1 MLNSRGSEMH
11 HYSRLL
17 LGLLIVSCSVNVF
30 ANSDIVKYDNIRV
43 VKVDPVGSAIN
54 TAMGEIKYIVKEY
67 NVFFEYEGQLRSV
80 RMRYDPGSII
90 KIKTVTKIYVVE

>member
-1 MLNSRGSEMH
+1 MH

-17 LGLLIVSCSVNVF
+17 LGLFIVFCSVNVF

-43 VKVDPVGSAIN
+43 VKVDAVGSAIN

-80 RMRYDPGSII
+80 RMRYDPGSTIR
-90 KIKTVTKIYVVE
+90 IKTVTKIYVVE

>member
-17 LGLLIVSCSVNVF
+17 LGLFIVFCSGNVF
-30 ANSDIVKYDNIRV
+30 ANSDIVKYENMRV

-54 TAMGEIKYIVKEY
+54 KAMGEIKYIVKEY

-80 RMRYDPGSII
+80 RMRYDPGSVIR
-90 KIKTVTKIYVVE
+90 IKTVTKIYVVE

>member
-1 MLNSRGSEMH
+1 MH
-11 HYSRLL
+11 HYSRLM
-17 LGLLIVSCSVNVF
+17 LGLLIVFCSVNVF
-30 ANSDIVKYDNIRV
+30 ANSDIIKYENIRV

-80 RMRYDPGSII
+80 KSAMTQGQQ
-90 KIKTVTKIYVVE
+90 

>member
-1 MLNSRGSEMH
+1 MH
-11 HYSRLL
+11 HNSRLL
-17 LGLLIVSCSVNVF
+17 LGLCIVFCSVNVF

-54 TAMGEIKYIVKEY
+54 TAMGEIKYIFKEY

-80 RMRYDPGSII
+80 KMRYDPGSII
-90 KIKTVTKIYVVE
+90 NIKTVTKIYVVE

>member
-1 MLNSRGSEMH
+1 MH

-17 LGLLIVSCSVNVF
+17 LGLFIVLCSVNVF
-30 ANSDIVKYDNIRV
+30 ANSDIIKYENIRV

-54 TAMGEIKYIVKEY
+54 TAMGEIRYIVKEY

-80 RMRYDPGSII
+80 KSAMTQGQQ
-90 KIKTVTKIYVVE
+90 

>member
-1 MLNSRGSEMH
+1 MH

-17 LGLLIVSCSVNVF
+17 LGLCIVFCSVTVY

-54 TAMGEIKYIVKEY
+54 TAMGEIRYIVKEY

-80 RMRYDPGSII
+80 KMRYDPGPII

>member
-1 MLNSRGSEMH
+1 MH
-11 HYSRLL
+11 HNSRLL
-17 LGLLIVSCSVNVF
+17 LGLCIVFCSVNVF

-54 TAMGEIKYIVKEY
+54 TAMGEIKYIFKEY

-80 RMRYDPGSII
+80 KMRYDPGSII

>member
-1 MLNSRGSEMH
+1 MH
-11 HYSRLL
+11 QNSRLL
-17 LGLLIVSCSVNVF
+17 LGLCIVFCSVNVF

-54 TAMGEIKYIVKEY
+54 TAMGEIKYIFKEY

-80 RMRYDPGSII
+80 KMRYDPGSII

>member
-1 MLNSRGSEMH
+1 M
-11 HYSRLL
+11 
-17 LGLLIVSCSVNVF
+17 F

-43 VKVDPVGSAIN
+43 VKVDAVGSAIN

-80 RMRYDPGSII
+80 RMRYDPGSVIR
-90 KIKTVTKIYVVE
+90 IKTVTKIYVVE

>member
-1 MLNSRGSEMH
+1 MH

-17 LGLLIVSCSVNVF
+17 LGLFIVFFSVNVF
-30 ANSDIVKYDNIRV
+30 ANSEIVKYENMRV

-67 NVFFEYEGQLRSV
+67 NVFFDYEGQLRSV
-80 RMRYDPGSII
+80 KMRYDPGSII

>member
-1 MLNSRGSEMH
+1 MH

-17 LGLLIVSCSVNVF
+17 LGLFIVLCSVNVF
-30 ANSDIVKYDNIRV
+30 ANSDIIKYENIHE

-67 NVFFEYEGQLRSV
+67 NVSFEYEGQLRSV
-80 RMRYDPGSII
+80 KSAMTQGQQ
-90 KIKTVTKIYVVE
+90 

>member
-1 MLNSRGSEMH
+1 MH

-17 LGLLIVSCSVNVF
+17 LGLFIVLCSVNVF
-30 ANSDIVKYDNIRV
+30 ANSDIIKYENIRE

-67 NVFFEYEGQLRSV
+67 NVSFEYEGQLRSV
-80 RMRYDPGSII
+80 KSAMTQGQQ
-90 KIKTVTKIYVVE
+90 

>member
-1 MLNSRGSEMH
+1 MH
-11 HYSRLL
+11 HNSRLL
-17 LGLLIVSCSVNVF
+17 LGLCIVFCSVTVY

-43 VKVDPVGSAIN
+43 VKVDPVSSAIN

-80 RMRYDPGSII
+80 RMRYDPGSTIR
-90 KIKTVTKIYVVE
+90 IKTITKVLVIE